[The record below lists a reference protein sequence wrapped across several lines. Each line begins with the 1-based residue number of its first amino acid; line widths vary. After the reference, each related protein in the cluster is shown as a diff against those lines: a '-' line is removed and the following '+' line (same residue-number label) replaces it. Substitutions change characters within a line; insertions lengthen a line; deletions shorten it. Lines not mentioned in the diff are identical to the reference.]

1 MESTGAEKPGS
12 RFHVEPVQNCSEDC
26 CDAPKRGPPED
37 DSPPQITVCV
47 IDSNDQ
53 TVNSSAYDSHNIR
66 SLLHYTQEAL
76 PRMDHYRNIHSLH
89 AHFPRPTLDE
99 LHNGNIP
106 SAADQVRIY
115 IYLHLEDVCV
125 SFQIT

>member
-1 MESTGAEKPGS
+1 MDAPEMEKPGS
-12 RFHVEPVQNCSEDC
+12 RFHVEPVEPNAED
-26 CDAPKRGPPED
+26 
-37 DSPPQITVCV
+37 PPQQQHVAVCV

-106 SAADQVRIY
+106 SAAEQKGAKYSKFKR
-115 IYLHLEDVCV
+115 E
-125 SFQIT
+125 